1 MSENKRNYQRELDL
15 LIEKFKAEEKVP
27 TLFLHACCAPC
38 SSYCL
43 EYLSNYFKIT
53 VVFYNP
59 NITEKDEYIYR
70 LQEEKRLI
78 SEMDFK
84 YPVNIIEGEYN
95 PDTFFTLAKGLED
108 AQERGPRCLK
118 CFEERLKYTAKL
130 AKENS
135 ADFFATTLT
144 LSPLKNADAINK
156 IGEKVAKEIDTPY
169 LCTDFK
175 KKGGYLRST
184 ELSKLH
190 NLYRQNYCGCI
201 FSRVSHPRA
210 IPPLEKLI

>member
-1 MSENKRNYQRELDL
+1 MSEIKRNYQRELDL
-15 LIEKFKAEEKVP
+15 LIGKNEKEGRIP

-59 NITEKDEYIYR
+59 NITEREEYLYR
-70 LQEEKRLI
+70 LEEEKRLLDQ
-78 SEMDFK
+78 MDFK
-84 YPVNIIEGEYN
+84 YPVEIIEGEYN

-108 AQERGPRCLK
+108 APERGPRCIK
-118 CFEERLKYTAKL
+118 CFEERLRYTAKI
-130 AKENS
+130 AKEYS
-135 ADFFATTLT
+135 ADYFATTLT

-156 IGEKVAKEIDTPY
+156 IGERIAEELGTSY
-169 LCTDFK
+169 LCSDFK

-201 FSRVSHPRA
+201 FSR
-210 IPPLEKLI
+210 

>member
-1 MSENKRNYQRELDL
+1 MSDVKRNYQRELDA
-15 LIEKFKAEEKVP
+15 LIASNRDNSIVP

-43 EYLSNYFKIT
+43 EYLSQYFKIT

-59 NITEKDEYIYR
+59 NITEKDEYLYR
-70 LQEEKRLI
+70 LEEEKRLI

-84 YPVNIIEGEYN
+84 YPVSIIEGEYN
-95 PDTFFTLAKGLED
+95 PDSFFTMAKGLETSP
-108 AQERGPRCLK
+108 ERGPRCFK
-118 CFEERLKYTAKL
+118 CYEQRLRYTAKL
-130 AKENS
+130 AKEKG
-135 ADFFATTLT
+135 ADYFATTLT
-144 LSPLKNADAINK
+144 LSPLKNAEAINT
-156 IGEKVAKEIDTPY
+156 IGEKIANELDTPY

-184 ELSKLH
+184 ELSKIH

-201 FSRVSHPRA
+201 FS
-210 IPPLEKLI
+210 KG

>member
-1 MSENKRNYQRELDL
+1 MSEIKRNYQRELDL
-15 LIEKFKAEEKVP
+15 LIGKNEKEGRIP

-59 NITEKDEYIYR
+59 NITEREEYLYR
-70 LQEEKRLI
+70 LEEEKRLLDQ
-78 SEMDFK
+78 MDFK
-84 YPVNIIEGEYN
+84 YPVEIIEGEYN

-108 AQERGPRCLK
+108 APERGPRCIK
-118 CFEERLKYTAKL
+118 CFEERLRYTAKI

-135 ADFFATTLT
+135 ADYFATTLT

-156 IGEKVAKEIDTPY
+156 IGERIAEELGTSY
-169 LCTDFK
+169 LCSDFK

-201 FSRVSHPRA
+201 FSR
-210 IPPLEKLI
+210 

>member
-1 MSENKRNYQRELDL
+1 MSDVKRNYQRELDA
-15 LIEKFKAEEKVP
+15 LIVKNQNNSVVP

-43 EYLSNYFKIT
+43 EYLSQYFKIT

-59 NITEKDEYIYR
+59 NITEKDEYLYR
-70 LQEEKRLI
+70 LEEEKRLI

-84 YPVNIIEGEYN
+84 YPVSIIEGEYN
-95 PDTFFTLAKGLED
+95 LDSFFTMAKGLETSP
-108 AQERGPRCLK
+108 ERGPRCFK
-118 CFEERLKYTAKL
+118 CYEQRLRYTAKL
-130 AKENS
+130 AKEKG
-135 ADFFATTLT
+135 ADYFATTLT
-144 LSPLKNADAINK
+144 LSPLKNAEAINT
-156 IGEKVAKEIDTPY
+156 IGEKIANELDTPY

-184 ELSKLH
+184 ELSKIH

-201 FSRVSHPRA
+201 FS
-210 IPPLEKLI
+210 KG

>member
-1 MSENKRNYQRELDL
+1 MSENKRNYRRELDL

-70 LQEEKRLI
+70 LNEEKRLI
-78 SEMDFK
+78 AEMDFK
-84 YPVNIIEGEYN
+84 YPVSIIEGEYN
-95 PDTFFTLAKGLED
+95 PEVFFNLAKGLEE
-108 AQERGPRCLK
+108 APERGPRCLK
-118 CFEERLKYTAKL
+118 CFEERLRYTAKL

-184 ELSKLH
+184 ELSKKH

-201 FSRVSHPRA
+201 FSRVSHPQGDSDR
-210 IPPLEKLI
+210 

>member
-1 MSENKRNYQRELDL
+1 MSDVKRNYQRELNA
-15 LIEKFKAEEKVP
+15 LIASNQNNGIVP

-43 EYLSNYFKIT
+43 EYLSQYFKIT

-59 NITEKDEYIYR
+59 NITEKDEYLYR
-70 LQEEKRLI
+70 LEEEKRLI

-84 YPVNIIEGEYN
+84 YPVSIIEGEYN
-95 PDTFFTLAKGLED
+95 PDSFFTMAKGLETSP
-108 AQERGPRCLK
+108 ERGPRCFK
-118 CFEERLKYTAKL
+118 CYEQRLRYTAKL
-130 AKENS
+130 AKEKG
-135 ADFFATTLT
+135 ADYFATTLT
-144 LSPLKNADAINK
+144 LSPLKNAEAINT
-156 IGEKVAKEIDTPY
+156 IGEKIANELDTPY

-184 ELSKLH
+184 ELSKIH

-201 FSRVSHPRA
+201 FS
-210 IPPLEKLI
+210 KG